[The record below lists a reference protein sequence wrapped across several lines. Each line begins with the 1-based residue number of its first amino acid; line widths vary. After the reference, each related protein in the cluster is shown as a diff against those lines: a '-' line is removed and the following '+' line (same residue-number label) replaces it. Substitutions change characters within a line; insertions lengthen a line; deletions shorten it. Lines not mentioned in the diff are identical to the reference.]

1 MKEHL
6 QQFYPA
12 TSMPDRDWW
21 QALWPD
27 PEQVMRQLGAV
38 PTLRGID
45 LCCGD
50 GYFTVPLAR
59 LVQPA
64 QLTAVDLS
72 PEMLQQAR
80 EAATEAN
87 LDNIHFMEGE
97 AGELPRIIAEPVDW
111 VFIGNTF
118 HGVPDQTGLARA
130 VHQVL
135 RPGGRFVILNWHA
148 RPREETPVLGKP
160 RGPAT
165 ELRMTP
171 ESTRMVVEPAGF
183 EESEVI
189 DIGPY
194 HYAAFFTRR

>member
-1 MKEHL
+1 MKEHP

-38 PTLRGID
+38 PPLRGID

-87 LDNIHFMEGE
+87 LDNIHFVEGE
-97 AGELPRIIAEPVDW
+97 AGWQLV
-111 VFIGNTF
+111 
-118 HGVPDQTGLARA
+118 
-130 VHQVL
+130 
-135 RPGGRFVILNWHA
+135 
-148 RPREETPVLGKP
+148 
-160 RGPAT
+160 
-165 ELRMTP
+165 
-171 ESTRMVVEPAGF
+171 
-183 EESEVI
+183 
-189 DIGPY
+189 
-194 HYAAFFTRR
+194 RR